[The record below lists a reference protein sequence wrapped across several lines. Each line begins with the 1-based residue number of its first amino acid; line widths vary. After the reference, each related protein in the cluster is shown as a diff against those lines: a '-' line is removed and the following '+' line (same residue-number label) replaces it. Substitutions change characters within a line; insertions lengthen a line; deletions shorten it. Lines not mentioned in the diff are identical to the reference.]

1 LLAMPFPDRLL
12 HDDEDV
18 VIDVRPHWSRL
29 AGPAVTL
36 VVVIALALTV
46 VVESLPSWLDWVAMG
61 ALAGAAG
68 WLLLRYAGW
77 ASTNLVVTSSRLI
90 CRSGALARKRRDIPL
105 LALTD
110 VSVRQSIWERAIG
123 AGDLILETAG
133 RDGQETLV
141 DLPRPGR
148 IQAAIGVEVE
158 RMRSRPIPAGTGPSN
173 EASILGQ
180 IEQLDGLRRRGLITC
195 REFEAKKTQLLDRL

>member
-1 LLAMPFPDRLL
+1 LQPMPFPDRLL

-36 VVVIALALTV
+36 TAVIAVALAV
-46 VVESLPSWLDWVAMG
+46 VVESLPSWVDWVAMG
-61 ALAGAAG
+61 ALAVAAA
-68 WLLLRYAGW
+68 WLVLRYARW
-77 ASTNLVVTSSRLI
+77 SSTNLVVTSSRLI

-105 LALTD
+105 SALTD

-133 RDGQETLV
+133 RHGQEILV

-148 IQAAIGVEVE
+148 IQEAIAVEVD
-158 RMRSRPIPAGTGPSN
+158 RTRSRPMAADTGPSDK
-173 EASILGQ
+173 ASILGQ

-195 REFEAKKTQLLDRL
+195 GEFEDKKTQLLDRL